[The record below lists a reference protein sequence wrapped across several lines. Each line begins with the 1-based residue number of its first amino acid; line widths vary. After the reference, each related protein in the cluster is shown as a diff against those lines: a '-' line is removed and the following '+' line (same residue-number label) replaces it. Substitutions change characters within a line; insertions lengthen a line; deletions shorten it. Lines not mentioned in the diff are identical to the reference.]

1 MLLGCASAGSMS
13 RTQKGAVIG
22 GACGVALGGLLG
34 CLCGF
39 VGLGVVFGGVVGAVL
54 GGLMGS
60 KRGNAGKGAVIGGV
74 AGAVLGGVGGRY
86 MDNQAKE
93 LEQVAETE
101 RVDDGI
107 IVTMKDKILFDFNS
121 SELKASSRASLHK
134 MADVFKKYEKT
145 NLTVTGHTDNVGSA
159 DYNLK
164 LSERRA
170 KAVADYLMTLGVPQG
185 RMRIMGFGFERPVA
199 SNDSAEGRAQ
209 NRRVEIHIVPNEDLR
224 KQEGQG

>member
-1 MLLGCASAGSMS
+1 MKMMKRFVWLRSVAAVTMVSVLLLGCASDGSMN
-13 RTQKGAVIG
+13 RTQKGAAIG
-22 GACGVALGGLLG
+22 GASGAAVGGLI
-34 CLCGF
+34 
-39 VGLGVVFGGVVGAVL
+39 
-54 GGLMGS
+54 GS
-60 KRGNAGKGAVIGGV
+60 KKGKTGKGAVIGGV
-74 AGAVLGGVGGRY
+74 AGAVLGGFVGQY
-86 MDNQAKE
+86 MDRQAKE

-121 SELKASSRASLHK
+121 ADLKASSRTSLQK
-134 MADVFKKYEKT
+134 MADVFKNYEKT

-159 DYNLK
+159 DFNLK

-170 KAVADYLMTLGVPQG
+170 KAVADYLMSLGVPRA

-199 SNDSAEGRAQ
+199 SNDSADGRAQ
-209 NRRVEIHIVPNEDLR
+209 NRRVEIHIVPNDDLR